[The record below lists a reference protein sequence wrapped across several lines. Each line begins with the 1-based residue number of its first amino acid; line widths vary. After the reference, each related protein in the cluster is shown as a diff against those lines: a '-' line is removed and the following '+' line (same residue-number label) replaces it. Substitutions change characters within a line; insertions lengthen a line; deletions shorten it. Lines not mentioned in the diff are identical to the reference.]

1 MTVVE
6 AKNISKF
13 FGNKYLG
20 KTIPA
25 LDNVSLSID
34 KGDIFALLGPNG
46 AGKTT
51 LFKIL
56 LGVLPATSGKSFI
69 LGLSPDNP
77 LSRKKAGYLPENPA
91 FPSHLTA
98 AKLLRFTGRLYGL
111 DESIITGRSN
121 ELLRLVGMEEWEGT
135 KIMKFSKGMIQRIGL
150 AQALISDPEILFL
163 DEPTDGIDA
172 IGKAEVKKIL
182 KSLKS
187 KGTTI
192 IINSH
197 LLSEV
202 ETIADTVCI
211 LSRGKVIK
219 ISSVDELT
227 TQECQYEIETE
238 SEKSSIEIPPEMGKV
253 RFLAANKLLITL
265 NHDED
270 INNVIDFLRKN
281 EVKIKTI
288 KPLKVSLEDSFIETI
303 KRSGPQQQFDK
314 DI

>member
-6 AKNISKF
+6 AENLTKIY
-13 FGNKYLG
+13 GNKYLG
-20 KTIPA
+20 KTFPA
-25 LDNVSLSID
+25 LDNVSLSIN
-34 KGDIFALLGPNG
+34 KGNIFALLGPNG

-56 LGVLPATSGKSFI
+56 LGILPITSGKAFI
-69 LGLSPDNP
+69 SGLSPDNP
-77 LSRKKAGYLPENPA
+77 LSRKKTGYLPENPA

-111 DESIITGRSN
+111 DEALITERSN
-121 ELLRLVGMEEWEGT
+121 ELLRLVEMEKYADT
-135 KIMKFSKGMIQRIGL
+135 KIVNFSKGMIQRIGL

-172 IGKAEVKKIL
+172 IGKVEVKKIL
-182 KSLKS
+182 KSMKS

-227 TQECQYEIETE
+227 TQECQYEIETDA
-238 SEKSSIEIPPEMGKV
+238 EKSSIEIPPEIGKV
-253 RFLAANKLLITL
+253 SFVAANKLLITL
-265 NHDED
+265 NHAGD

-281 EVKIKTI
+281 KVKIKTI

-303 KRSGPQQQFDK
+303 KRSRTATE
-314 DI
+314 

>member
-6 AKNISKF
+6 AENLTKIY
-13 FGNKYLG
+13 GNKYLG
-20 KTIPA
+20 KTFPA
-25 LDNVSLSID
+25 LDNVSLSIN
-34 KGDIFALLGPNG
+34 KGNIFALLGPNG

-56 LGVLPATSGKSFI
+56 LGILPITSGKAFI
-69 LGLSPDNP
+69 SGLSPDNP
-77 LSRKKAGYLPENPA
+77 LSRKKTGYLPENPA

-111 DESIITGRSN
+111 DEALITERSN
-121 ELLRLVGMEEWEGT
+121 ELLRLVEMEKYADT
-135 KIMKFSKGMIQRIGL
+135 KIVNFSKGMIQRIGL

-172 IGKAEVKKIL
+172 IGKVEVKKIL
-182 KSLKS
+182 KSMKS

-227 TQECQYEIETE
+227 TQEYQYEIETD

-253 RFLAANKLLITL
+253 SFLEANKLLITL
-265 NHDED
+265 NHAGD

-281 EVKIKTI
+281 KVKIKTI

-303 KRSGPQQQFDK
+303 KRSRTATE
-314 DI
+314 

>member
-6 AKNISKF
+6 AENLTKIY
-13 FGNKYLG
+13 GNKYLG
-20 KTIPA
+20 KTFPA
-25 LDNVSLSID
+25 LDNVSLSIN
-34 KGDIFALLGPNG
+34 KGNIFALLGPNG

-56 LGVLPATSGKSFI
+56 LGILPITSGKAFI
-69 LGLSPDNP
+69 SGLSPDNP
-77 LSRKKAGYLPENPA
+77 LSRKKTGYLPENPA

-111 DESIITGRSN
+111 DEALITERSN
-121 ELLRLVGMEEWEGT
+121 ELLRLVEMEKYADT
-135 KIMKFSKGMIQRIGL
+135 KIVNFSKGMIQRIGL

-172 IGKAEVKKIL
+172 IGKVEVKKIL
-182 KSLKS
+182 KSMKS

-227 TQECQYEIETE
+227 TQECQYEIETDA
-238 SEKSSIEIPPEMGKV
+238 EKSSIEIPPEIGKV
-253 RFLAANKLLITL
+253 SFVAANKLLITL
-265 NHDED
+265 NHAGD

-281 EVKIKTI
+281 KVKIKTI

-303 KRSGPQQQFDK
+303 KRSMTATE
-314 DI
+314 

>member
-6 AKNISKF
+6 AENLTKIY
-13 FGNKYLG
+13 GNKYLG

-25 LDNVSLSID
+25 LENVSLSIN
-34 KGDIFALLGPNG
+34 KGNIFALLGPNG

-56 LGVLPATSGKSFI
+56 LGILPITSGKAFI
-69 LGLSPDNP
+69 SGLSPDNP
-77 LSRKKAGYLPENPA
+77 LSRKKTGYLPENPA

-111 DESIITGRSN
+111 DEALITERSN
-121 ELLRLVGMEEWEGT
+121 ELLRLVEMEKYADT
-135 KIMKFSKGMIQRIGL
+135 KIVNFSKGMIQRIGL

-172 IGKAEVKKIL
+172 IGKVEVKKIL
-182 KSLKS
+182 KSMKS

-227 TQECQYEIETE
+227 TQECQYEIETDA
-238 SEKSSIEIPPEMGKV
+238 EKSSIEIPPEIGKV
-253 RFLAANKLLITL
+253 SFVAANKLLITL
-265 NHDED
+265 NHAGD

-281 EVKIKTI
+281 KVKIKTI

-303 KRSGPQQQFDK
+303 KRSRTATE
-314 DI
+314 

>member
-6 AKNISKF
+6 AKNISKIY
-13 FGNKYLG
+13 GKKYLG

-25 LDNVSLSID
+25 LDNVSLSIN

-69 LGLSPDNP
+69 LGLPPDNP

-91 FPSHLTA
+91 FPPHLTA
-98 AKLLRFTGRLYGL
+98 TKLLRFTGRLYGL
-111 DESIITGRSN
+111 DKSIITERSN
-121 ELLRLVGMEEWEGT
+121 ELLRLVGMEKWAGT

-187 KGTTI
+187 KGTSI

-211 LSRGKVIK
+211 LSRGKIIK

-227 TQECQYEIETE
+227 TRECQYEIETD
-238 SEKSSIEIPPEMGKV
+238 SEKSSMEIPPEMGKV
-253 RFLAANKLLITL
+253 SFLEANKLLITL
-265 NHDED
+265 NHDGD
-270 INNVIDFLRKN
+270 INNIIDFLRKN
-281 EVKIKTI
+281 GIKIKTI

-303 KRSGPQQQFDK
+303 KRSGAATK
-314 DI
+314 

>member
-6 AKNISKF
+6 AENLTKIY
-13 FGNKYLG
+13 GNKYLG
-20 KTIPA
+20 KTFPA
-25 LDNVSLSID
+25 LDNVSLSIN
-34 KGDIFALLGPNG
+34 KGNIFALLGPNG

-56 LGVLPATSGKSFI
+56 LGILPITSGKAFI
-69 LGLSPDNP
+69 SGLSPENP
-77 LSRKKAGYLPENPA
+77 LSRKKTGYLPENPA
-91 FPSHLTA
+91 FPSHLTS
-98 AKLLRFTGRLYGL
+98 AKLLRFTGRLYAL
-111 DESIITGRSN
+111 DETIITERTN
-121 ELLRLVGMEEWEGT
+121 ELLRLVGMEKWTDT

-172 IGKAEVKKIL
+172 IGKVEVKKIL
-182 KSLKS
+182 KSMKS

-227 TQECQYEIETE
+227 TQEYQYEIETD

-253 RFLAANKLLITL
+253 SFLEANKLLITL
-265 NHDED
+265 NHAGD

-281 EVKIKTI
+281 KVKIKTI

-303 KRSGPQQQFDK
+303 KRSRTATE
-314 DI
+314 

>member
-13 FGNKYLG
+13 YGNKYLG

-25 LDNVSLSID
+25 LDNVSLSIN
-34 KGDIFALLGPNG
+34 KGNIFALLGPNG

-51 LFKIL
+51 LFKML
-56 LGVLPATSGKSFI
+56 LGILPITAGKAFI
-69 LGLSPDNP
+69 LGLPPENP
-77 LSRKKAGYLPENPA
+77 ISRKKAGYLPENPA

-121 ELLRLVGMEEWEGT
+121 ELLRLLGMEKWAGT
-135 KIMKFSKGMIQRIGL
+135 KIVNFSKGMVQRIGI

-270 INNVIDFLRKN
+270 INNVIDYLRKN

-303 KRSGPQQQFDK
+303 KRSGSATE
-314 DI
+314 

>member
-6 AKNISKF
+6 AENLTKIY
-13 FGNKYLG
+13 GNKYLG

-25 LDNVSLSID
+25 LENVSLSIN
-34 KGDIFALLGPNG
+34 KGNIFALLGPNG

-51 LFKIL
+51 LFKVL
-56 LGVLPATSGKSFI
+56 LGILPITSGKAFI
-69 LGLSPDNP
+69 SGLSPENP
-77 LSRKKAGYLPENPA
+77 LSRKKTGYLPENPA

-111 DESIITGRSN
+111 DEALITERSN
-121 ELLRLVGMEEWEGT
+121 ELLRLVEMEKYADT
-135 KIMKFSKGMIQRIGL
+135 KIVNFSKGMIQRIGL

-172 IGKAEVKKIL
+172 IGKVEVKKIL
-182 KSLKS
+182 KSMKS

-227 TQECQYEIETE
+227 TQEYQYEIETD

-253 RFLAANKLLITL
+253 SFLEANKLLITL
-265 NHDED
+265 NHAGD

-281 EVKIKTI
+281 KVKIKTI

-303 KRSGPQQQFDK
+303 KRSRTATE
-314 DI
+314 